1 MFKNLSY
8 VSISFIYINLLG
20 YLFHIIVSR
29 QLGPVKY
36 GEFIVYYSL
45 ILVGSNVAGILGNI
59 SVKKIIENPELKFE
73 TLRFFRIFNLIVGL
87 IFFLLIIIFSGII
100 SDFLNLTGSFYL
112 YLVALAIL
120 LALIVTPEKSLIQA
134 DKNFKS
140 LSIINSTEL
149 TMRFFF
155 AIILIFSGYEIS
167 GAILSTPFALLM
179 VFFVLL
185 YLNNHVFGKINPI
198 HLKTIII
205 TILYI
210 SPMSI
215 VIYFDSIFVT
225 RVFSYENAGIYGSFS
240 VLGKTALY
248 FCLTLFNVFFPEFLL
263 LKDSKKMYKI
273 IRLANILTFSIYIV
287 IIIVVILVGKP
298 IYEFL
303 FGYQYISGF
312 QYLVP
317 YLIALIPLTLNSY
330 NIGLLT
336 VLEKYLP
343 LIYFYL
349 ISYLA
354 GFIILDLSKIIV
366 YIGYIFLIN
375 FVFYLVFLIALFLSK
390 KNHSI

>member
-179 VFFVLL
+179 VFL
-185 YLNNHVFGKINPI
+185 YY
-198 HLKTIII
+198 
-205 TILYI
+205 YI
-210 SPMSI
+210 
-215 VIYFDSIFVT
+215 
-225 RVFSYENAGIYGSFS
+225 
-240 VLGKTALY
+240 
-248 FCLTLFNVFFPEFLL
+248 
-263 LKDSKKMYKI
+263 
-273 IRLANILTFSIYIV
+273 
-287 IIIVVILVGKP
+287 
-298 IYEFL
+298 
-303 FGYQYISGF
+303 
-312 QYLVP
+312 
-317 YLIALIPLTLNSY
+317 
-330 NIGLLT
+330 
-336 VLEKYLP
+336 
-343 LIYFYL
+343 
-349 ISYLA
+349 
-354 GFIILDLSKIIV
+354 
-366 YIGYIFLIN
+366 
-375 FVFYLVFLIALFLSK
+375 
-390 KNHSI
+390 